1 MSEVIEKNVF
11 LSSSMRE
18 TGLERNRISCFFE
31 DLEGLKERLSQK
43 NVFRDRICCK
53 KELTP

>member
-18 TGLERNRISCFFE
+18 TGLERNRISFFFE
-31 DLEGLKERLSQK
+31 GLEGLKERLSQK
-43 NVFRDRICCK
+43 NVFRDRIC
-53 KELTP
+53 L